1 MNKELLKTLDIDDSL
16 GLRELKSKLEEKQL
30 EYLERAQSTADDSR
44 REELESIVEDIE
56 KEIAFLTDE
65 ISKAGSALVF
75 DDGGSDDA
83 VLEEKEDKPDE
94 VSSKVEAIRKRNEEK
109 RQAQPV
115 QPAPSAADSSPQQN
129 AAPVN
134 TPPVSRLYGYQ
145 SGSPAAYSRDLSGGM
160 QAFKNKDYDVS
171 LSIFRDLSNA
181 GDVDAMFMQA
191 HQCFEGLG
199 CDKDWDRF
207 EFWMKSAA
215 DKGNVSAKCY
225 LAEKYLKH
233 ADNRSPIGSKQA
245 QKVYKEAIK
254 ILEEAADT
262 GDAGSMKLYVSVAE
276 MLYNGVYEEQTVAI
290 RQCLS
295 RRNATKAMSYCD
307 KLSQMETDQ
316 FEKKNWLE
324 RKKYLSKKRGFK
336 ADASG
341 KPVKAP
347 KQHGGCHIG
356 CGTIILGIV
365 ALYLISMVISVLY
378 VHFIGNKKL
387 DKELKEQGSSKGDET
402 IVVLEEPFGTKNE
415 SLTTFPEDR
424 ILANQQVTTD
434 LADVQNE
441 YNYSIDGESWGFA
454 YVFRAG
460 NGNDLAYMDFD
471 LDKKFSAFT
480 FKMTPLLGHDVW
492 TTNAQVQVTDLDTGE
507 IIYDYVLE
515 EGTGVADVTVNIEG
529 CDNIRLSAY
538 AMEGG
543 DMFARL
549 SYVMVKNGEFHVEPV
564 TGDEA
569 AEEAPAEETE

>member
-16 GLRELKSKLEEKQL
+16 GLREIKSLLEEKQL
-30 EYLERAQSTADDSR
+30 EYLERAQGTADDSR

-65 ISKAGSALVF
+65 ISRAGSALVF
-75 DDGGSDDA
+75 DDGGNDD
-83 VLEEKEDKPDE
+83 VVPEEKKDKHDE
-94 VSSKVEAIRKRNEEK
+94 VSSKVEAIKKRNEEK

-145 SGSPAAYSRDLSGGM
+145 SGSPAAYSRDISGGM

-181 GDVDAMFMQA
+181 GDADAMFMQA

-215 DKGNVSAKCY
+215 EKGNVSAKCY
-225 LAEKYLKH
+225 LAEKYLKL

-262 GDAGSMKLYVSVAE
+262 GDVGSMKLYVSVAE

-307 KLSQMETDQ
+307 KLSQLETDQ
-316 FEKKNWLE
+316 FEKTNWLE
-324 RKKYLSKKRGFK
+324 RKKYLNKKRGFK

-347 KQHGGCHIG
+347 KQRGGCHIG

-365 ALYLISMVISVLY
+365 LLYVLSMVISVLY

-387 DKELKEQGSSKGDET
+387 DKELKQQGSSQAAQQAVEDT
-402 IVVLEEPFGTKNE
+402 FGKNNVMLF
-415 SLTTFPEDR
+415 SFPPER
-424 ILANQQVTTD
+424 ITGVQQVTTD
-434 LADVQNE
+434 LAEVQNSH
-441 YNYSIDGESWGFA
+441 NYSIDGDSWAKA

-460 NGNDLAYMDFD
+460 NGNDLSYMDFK

-480 FKMTPLLGHDVW
+480 FKMTPLLENSVW
-492 TTNAQVQVTDLDTGE
+492 TTNAQVQVTNMDTGE

-529 CDNIRLSAY
+529 CDNLRLSAY

-543 DMFARL
+543 DMFAKL

-564 TGDEA
+564 TDDGA
-569 AEEAPAEETE
+569 AEEVPAEETE

>member
-16 GLRELKSKLEEKQL
+16 GLREIKSLLEEKQL
-30 EYLERAQSTADDSR
+30 EYLERAQGTADDSR

-65 ISKAGSALVF
+65 ISRAGSALVF
-75 DDGGSDDA
+75 DDGGNDDV
-83 VLEEKEDKPDE
+83 VLEEKKDKHDE
-94 VSSKVEAIRKRNEEK
+94 VSSKVEAIKKRNEEK

-134 TPPVSRLYGYQ
+134 TPPVSRSYGYQ
-145 SGSPAAYSRDLSGGM
+145 SGSPAAYSRDISGGM

-181 GDVDAMFMQA
+181 GDADAMFMQA

-215 DKGNVSAKCY
+215 EKGNVSAKCY
-225 LAEKYLKH
+225 LAEKYLKL

-262 GDAGSMKLYVSVAE
+262 GDVGSMKLYVSVAE

-307 KLSQMETDQ
+307 KLSQLETDQ
-316 FEKKNWLE
+316 FEKTNWLE
-324 RKKYLSKKRGFK
+324 RKKYLNKKRGFK

-347 KQHGGCHIG
+347 KQRGGCHIG

-365 ALYLISMVISVLY
+365 VLYVLSMVISVLY

-387 DKELKEQGSSKGDET
+387 DKELKQQGSSQAAQQAVEDT
-402 IVVLEEPFGTKNE
+402 FGKNNVMLF
-415 SLTTFPEDR
+415 SFPSER
-424 ILANQQVTTD
+424 ITDVQQVTTD
-434 LADVQNE
+434 LAEVQNS
-441 YNYSIDGESWGFA
+441 YNYSIDGDSWAKA

-460 NGNDLAYMDFD
+460 NGNDLSYMDFK

-480 FKMTPLLGHDVW
+480 FKMTPLLENGVW
-492 TTNAQVQVTDLDTGE
+492 TTNAQVQVTNMDTGE

-515 EGTGVADVTVNIEG
+515 EDTGVADVTVNIEG
-529 CDNIRLSAY
+529 CDNLRL
-538 AMEGG
+538 
-543 DMFARL
+543 
-549 SYVMVKNGEFHVEPV
+549 
-564 TGDEA
+564 
-569 AEEAPAEETE
+569 

>member
-75 DDGGSDDA
+75 DDGGSDDV

-115 QPAPSAADSSPQQN
+115 QPAPSAADSYSQQN

-199 CDKDWDRF
+199 CDKDWNRF

-307 KLSQMETDQ
+307 KLSQLETDQ
-316 FEKKNWLE
+316 FEKTNWLE

-336 ADASG
+336 ADSSG

-347 KQHGGCHIG
+347 KQRGGCHIG

-365 ALYLISMVISVLY
+365 ALYLLSLVISVLY

-387 DKELKEQGSSKGDET
+387 DKELKEQGSSQANEKAAVEDT
-402 IVVLEEPFGTKNE
+402 FGKNNVTLF
-415 SLTTFPEDR
+415 SFPPER
-424 ILANQQVTTD
+424 ITDTQQVTTD
-434 LADVQNE
+434 LAEVQNS
-441 YNYSIDGESWGFA
+441 YNYSIDGDSWARA

-460 NGNDLAYMDFD
+460 NGNDLSYMNFD
-471 LDKKFSAFT
+471 LDKKFSALT

-492 TTNAQVQVTDLDTGE
+492 TTNAQVQVTDIDTGE

-529 CDNIRLSAY
+529 RDNISLSVY

-569 AEEAPAEETE
+569 AEEVPAEVTE